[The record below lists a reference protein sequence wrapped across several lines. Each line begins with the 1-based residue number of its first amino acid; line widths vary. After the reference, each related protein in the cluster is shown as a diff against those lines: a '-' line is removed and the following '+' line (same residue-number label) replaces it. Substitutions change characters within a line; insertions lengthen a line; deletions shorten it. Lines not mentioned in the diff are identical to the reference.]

1 MSELLQH
8 IWPDN
13 AIEILV
19 RLVLAVILGGLIGLE
34 RAGTNHDAGLRTHV
48 LVCLGSAIVM
58 VVSENIFLDG
68 YTADATRIGAQ
79 VVSGIGFLGA
89 GCILI
94 NGNRIRGLTTAAGL
108 WATASVGLGIGMGYY
123 FVSIVSTLLI
133 LMAMAFLS
141 PLSTV
146 LQKKEKRHNFNVTI
160 LIKNK
165 SSVKGINDYL
175 YNHGYKVTIFHLD
188 EQENAINI
196 TVADEYEYEINRLVC
211 GLMELDGIKKVEIN
225 Q

>member
-1 MSELLQH
+1 MDGLLQH
-8 IWPDN
+8 ILPDN
-13 AIEILV
+13 ALELFI
-19 RLVLAVILGGLIGLE
+19 RLVLAVLLGGLIGVE

-123 FVSIVSTLLI
+123 FISIVATVLI
-133 LMAMAFLS
+133 LVAMTILS
-141 PLSTV
+141 PLSTF
-146 LQKKEKRHNFNVTI
+146 LQKKQKRHKFNIEVI
-160 LIKNK
+160 VKSKN
-165 SSVKGINDYL
+165 SVKGINDFL
-175 YNHGYKVTIFHLD
+175 YNHGYKVTIFHID
-188 EQENAINI
+188 EETNHINI
-196 TVADEYEYEINRLVC
+196 TIADEYESEINRLVC
-211 GLMELDGIKKVEIN
+211 GIMELDGIKKVEVI
-225 Q
+225 